1 MNFRDIKENIGYFIF
16 SSVKNFKAFFG
27 RVNWEG
33 LLSNTSDL
41 TGLLPIIGYGIVM
54 MSFIDFIYVI
64 VPPQLQNPEWELN
77 AISLF
82 TEHSWVFLIGLG
94 FVFTRYF
101 RENEYDIRFLEIVFL
116 RFIRWVILLMG
127 IAFFALIPLTLL
139 NTQRVLKVVN
149 DQITEQRNNRVEQIT
164 QIEKRLA
171 SGVSA
176 EQIKLFAKNIN
187 MSPDDLKLP
196 TPQLK
201 NTIQKNLASA
211 KKTISQEAALN
222 QRGQWKNRWK
232 SSLRTVIALLII
244 GVTFVIV
251 WLQIGRACI

>member
-1 MNFRDIKENIGYFIF
+1 
-16 SSVKNFKAFFG
+16 
-27 RVNWEG
+27 
-33 LLSNTSDL
+33 
-41 TGLLPIIGYGIVM
+41 
-54 MSFIDFIYVI
+54 
-64 VPPQLQNPEWELN
+64 
-77 AISLF
+77 
-82 TEHSWVFLIGLG
+82 
-94 FVFTRYF
+94 
-101 RENEYDIRFLEIVFL
+101 
-116 RFIRWVILLMG
+116 MG

-139 NTQRVLKVVN
+139 DTQRVLKVDN
-149 DQITEQRNNRVEQIT
+149 DQITQQKNNRVEQIT

-211 KKTISQEAALN
+211 KKTVSQEAALN

>member
-1 MNFRDIKENIGYFIF
+1 
-16 SSVKNFKAFFG
+16 
-27 RVNWEG
+27 
-33 LLSNTSDL
+33 
-41 TGLLPIIGYGIVM
+41 
-54 MSFIDFIYVI
+54 
-64 VPPQLQNPEWELN
+64 
-77 AISLF
+77 
-82 TEHSWVFLIGLG
+82 
-94 FVFTRYF
+94 
-101 RENEYDIRFLEIVFL
+101 
-116 RFIRWVILLMG
+116 MG

-139 NTQRVLKVVN
+139 NTQRVLKVAN
-149 DQITEQRNNRVEQIT
+149 DQITEQRNNSVEQIT
-164 QIEKRLA
+164 QIEKRIA

-187 MSPDDLKLP
+187 MSPDDLNLP

-211 KKTISQEAALN
+211 KKRISQQAFIN

-251 WLQIGRACI
+251 WFQIGRACI

>member
-1 MNFRDIKENIGYFIF
+1 
-16 SSVKNFKAFFG
+16 
-27 RVNWEG
+27 
-33 LLSNTSDL
+33 
-41 TGLLPIIGYGIVM
+41 
-54 MSFIDFIYVI
+54 
-64 VPPQLQNPEWELN
+64 
-77 AISLF
+77 
-82 TEHSWVFLIGLG
+82 LIGLG
-94 FVFTRYF
+94 FIFTLYF
-101 RENEYDIRFLEIVFL
+101 RDNQGDIRFLEIVFL

-139 NTQRVLKVVN
+139 NTQRVLKVAN
-149 DQITEQRNNRVEQIT
+149 DQITEQRNNSVEQIT
-164 QIEKRLA
+164 QIEKRIA

-187 MSPDDLKLP
+187 MSPDDLNLP

-211 KKTISQEAALN
+211 KKRISQQAFIN

-251 WLQIGRACI
+251 WFQIGRACI

>member
-1 MNFRDIKENIGYFIF
+1 MNFRAIKKNIGYFIF
-16 SSVKNFKAFFG
+16 STVKNFRAFFG

-64 VPPQLQNPEWELN
+64 VPPQFQNPEWELN

-82 TEHSWVFLIGLG
+82 TEHSWIFLIGLG
-94 FVFTRYF
+94 FIFTRYF
-101 RENEYDIRFLEIVFL
+101 RDNKGDIRFLEIVFL

-211 KKTISQEAALN
+211 KKRIFQEAALN
-222 QRGQWKNRWK
+222 QREQWKNRWK

-244 GVTFVIV
+244 GFTFVIV